1 MIKIYFK
8 KILSLFFA
16 VILVCMHLKNLK
28 ADNVS
33 YVISKPEV
41 FKRNKASCNRLGN
54 IYDACQWMTRFVV
67 TNKGEDKISNICVYM
82 KVNTKAYELCYGKTK
97 RISIKPNTK
106 KTFLINLTELVKISS
121 DSEKPFVK
129 ILSDL

>member
-8 KILSLFFA
+8 RILSLFFA

-41 FKRNKASCNRLGN
+41 FKRNKASCNRLGD
-54 IYDACQWMTRFVV
+54 IYDACQWMTKVV
-67 TNKGEDKISNICVYM
+67 VRNLGRKEISQFCLFM
-82 KVNTKAYELCYGKTK
+82 KVNKKTYELFLLC
-97 RISIKPNTK
+97 PN
-106 KTFLINLTELVKISS
+106 
-121 DSEKPFVK
+121 D
-129 ILSDL
+129 D